1 VAAKTTE
8 RCPPAATVQYPDAGV
23 AAVAGLKG
31 VKKLRKRTGIPANK
45 TRGRLKLALCWR
57 LSSAASFEPSDARN
71 EEIIGTEPFKIGAH
85 HEMFRAN
92 ATNRFMKT

>member
-1 VAAKTTE
+1 
-8 RCPPAATVQYPDAGV
+8 V
-23 AAVAGLKG
+23 AAVAGLRG

-57 LSSAASFEPSDARN
+57 LSSAASFGRGDVRN
-71 EEIIGTEPFKIGAH
+71 EEIIETEPFKTTAH
-85 HEMFRAN
+85 HEMFPVN

>member
-1 VAAKTTE
+1 VLSGVAAKTTE

-23 AAVAGLKG
+23 AAVAGLRG

-57 LSSAASFEPSDARN
+57 LSSAASFGRGDVRN
-71 EEIIGTEPFKIGAH
+71 EEIIGT
-85 HEMFRAN
+85 
-92 ATNRFMKT
+92 